1 MFDWFDKLLINIAKK
16 ILNKYAPKGEFI
28 AYINKEE
35 EKILK
40 KLGGY
45 GKPVNKTGIKSF
57 LKIPNPFKA
66 AKKAVKSVTKTFFK
80 IFQKA
85 ISWLIPTPD
94 IPDFGQSEFDD
105 FEKGILINKQ
115 SNDASI
121 PVVYGERLIGGIR
134 VFLET
139 SGTDNEFLYM
149 ALVMCE
155 GEINSIE
162 EIRVD
167 DKVVT
172 FNGALTDNTQ
182 RTVASSDSNFY
193 KDGASYITIEPHLG
207 SDGQSASSLL
217 STLSSWGS
225 NHKLSGIA
233 YLALKFK
240 WNQDIF
246 GSIPK
251 VQAKIK
257 GKKIVTLA
265 SNLTEQTASYS
276 TNPAFCILDYL
287 RNE

>member
-1 MFDWFDKLLINIAKK
+1 MIFKK
-16 ILNKYAPKGEFI
+16 I
-28 AYINKEE
+28 
-35 EKILK
+35 
-40 KLGGY
+40 
-45 GKPVNKTGIKSF
+45 
-57 LKIPNPFKA
+57 FKA
-66 AKKAVKSVTKTFFK
+66 AAKIFKPVVK

-105 FEKGILINKQ
+105 FEKGILLNKQ

-121 PVVYGERLIGGIR
+121 PVVYGERLIGGTR

-139 SGTDNEFLYM
+139 SGIDNEFLYM

-172 FNGALTDNTQ
+172 FSGALTDNTQ

-251 VQAKIK
+251 VQARIK

-265 SNLTEQTASYS
+265 SNLSEQTASYS

-287 RNE
+287 RNERYG

>member
-105 FEKGILINKQ
+105 FKKGILINKQ

-193 KDGASYITIEPHLG
+193 KD
-207 SDGQSASSLL
+207 
-217 STLSSWGS
+217 
-225 NHKLSGIA
+225 
-233 YLALKFK
+233 
-240 WNQDIF
+240 
-246 GSIPK
+246 
-251 VQAKIK
+251 
-257 GKKIVTLA
+257 
-265 SNLTEQTASYS
+265 
-276 TNPAFCILDYL
+276 
-287 RNE
+287 

>member
-1 MFDWFDKLLINIAKK
+1 MIFKK
-16 ILNKYAPKGEFI
+16 I
-28 AYINKEE
+28 
-35 EKILK
+35 
-40 KLGGY
+40 
-45 GKPVNKTGIKSF
+45 
-57 LKIPNPFKA
+57 FKA
-66 AKKAVKSVTKTFFK
+66 AAKIFKPVVK

-105 FEKGILINKQ
+105 FEKGILLNKQ
-115 SNDASI
+115 SNDASN
-121 PVVYGERLIGGIR
+121 PVVYGERLIGGTR

-139 SGTDNEFLYM
+139 SGIDNEFLYM

-172 FNGALTDNTQ
+172 FSGALTDNTQ

-225 NHKLSGIA
+225 NHKLS
-233 YLALKFK
+233 
-240 WNQDIF
+240 
-246 GSIPK
+246 
-251 VQAKIK
+251 
-257 GKKIVTLA
+257 
-265 SNLTEQTASYS
+265 
-276 TNPAFCILDYL
+276 
-287 RNE
+287 